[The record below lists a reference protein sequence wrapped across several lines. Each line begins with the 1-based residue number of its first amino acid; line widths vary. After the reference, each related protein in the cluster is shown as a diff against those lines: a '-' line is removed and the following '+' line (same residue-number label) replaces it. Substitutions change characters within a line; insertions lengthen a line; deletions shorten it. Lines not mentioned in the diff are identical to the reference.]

1 MLGGGHGDVGARVLG
16 TAQSPMC
23 HPGQNCPRAIASSKG
38 TVTMEGEQGL
48 QGQRENVPLSSQKG
62 REMRN
67 KAGSSS
73 VSNVQH
79 KICFSCSPRVLLAL
93 LGSPQKR
100 DPDANSALPN
110 PGPFCQAVCQ
120 GNQPVTGGFWCSETP
135 PRPPEWHPHL
145 SPIAPELTFPP
156 LAFTG
161 LSPALVRLRR
171 VQVGGGIPGC
181 EAGNPSPARPAF
193 FRSTFAQF
201 SGEAS
206 C

>member
-1 MLGGGHGDVGARVLG
+1 MRVFFFARNLIFAAGELRETDPKLLHLRFGDRALLGGGHGEVGARVLG
-16 TAQSPMC
+16 TTQSPVC
-23 HPGQNCPRAIASSKG
+23 HPGQNCPRAIASSRG

-93 LGSPQKR
+93 LESPQKR
-100 DPDANSALPN
+100 DPDANSVLPN

-135 PRPPEWHPHL
+135 
-145 SPIAPELTFPP
+145 
-156 LAFTG
+156 TG
-161 LSPALVRLRR
+161 HQS
-171 VQVGGGIPGC
+171 GIH
-181 EAGNPSPARPAF
+181 
-193 FRSTFAQF
+193 T
-201 SGEAS
+201 
-206 C
+206 